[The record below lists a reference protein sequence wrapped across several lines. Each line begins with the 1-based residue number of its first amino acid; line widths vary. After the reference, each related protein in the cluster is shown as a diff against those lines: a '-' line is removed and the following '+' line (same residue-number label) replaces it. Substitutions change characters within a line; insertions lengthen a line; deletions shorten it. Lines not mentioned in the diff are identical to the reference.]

1 MKCPNCKFDNRQRN
15 TIVAVFGAPVR
26 FENHAEQAVLCA
38 IEMQRKM
45 RELNNRRRK
54 EGKVFFEMRIGLNS
68 GIVVAGAIGCDLK
81 LEYTSIG
88 ETTNLANRMEAKCK
102 TGHVLMSENTYRLIK
117 DKSFAGVFI
126 NNIPEK
132 EIVKGYREEVNTYG
146 IYVQDLKIT
155 KNMNTED
162 LTRFYEYETV
172 SWEKS

>member
-1 MKCPNCKFDNRQRN
+1 
-15 TIVAVFGAPVR
+15 
-26 FENHAEQAVLCA
+26 
-38 IEMQRKM
+38 
-45 RELNNRRRK
+45 
-54 EGKVFFEMRIGLNS
+54 MRIGLNT

-88 ETTNLANRMEAKCK
+88 QTTNLANLMEAKCK
-102 TGHVLMSENTYRLIK
+102 IGHVLMSENTYKLIK

-132 EIVKGYREEVNTYG
+132 EIVKGYRDEVNTYG

-162 LTRFYEYETV
+162 FTRFYEYETV